1 MPNTFITCLQ
11 IFGIGFSFGIIGP
24 CFLFCTPVIVT
35 YLSGTNR
42 GLKDAIPDL
51 LTFLSGRLLAYV
63 ILGALAG
70 LSSQL
75 LMRFTGPDIAAIF
88 NPLAGVVSII
98 LGIIVLVKKEYR
110 HDICRRGP
118 ADFYSLG
125 GPFIF
130 GFIIGIIPCAPLLAL
145 LLEIALI
152 SKNVFQGAGYAL
164 SFGLGTFLSGLIA
177 VGAITGLIT
186 GITAKALRSER
197 SRFMLRLASSLL
209 LILFGIWIII
219 GCKI

>member
-1 MPNTFITCLQ
+1 MPNSLITCLQ
-11 IFGIGFSFGIIGP
+11 IFCIGFSFGIAGP

-42 GLKDAIPDL
+42 NLKDAIPDL
-51 LTFLSGRLLAYV
+51 LIFLSGRLLAYV

-75 LMRFTGPDIAAIF
+75 LMRFTGPGIAAIF

-98 LGIIVLVKKEYR
+98 LGIIVLVKKEYH
-110 HDICRRGP
+110 HDICGRAPGN
-118 ADFYSLG
+118 FYGLG

-130 GFIIGIIPCAPLLAL
+130 GFIVGIIPCAPLLAL

-152 SKNVFQGAGYAL
+152 SKSALQGAGYAL
-164 SFGLGTFLSGLIA
+164 SFGLGTFASGLIA

-186 GITAKALRSER
+186 GIATKALRSEG
-197 SRFMLRLASSLL
+197 SRLVLRLASSLL
-209 LILFGIWIII
+209 LILFGIWIIM